1 MKPGKHL
8 LLPVFTCWPPAQR
21 GRTIAALREMRCP
34 ARLTEPT
41 TRRTMAARACRTM
54 HPSRW
59 KPRPPTATATRSTR
73 ARSIQRSR
81 GHHVRQQRGR
91 HPAHE
96 LGSDGRFDNLMV
108 TTTGRSADGINLG
121 RDNSAGRV
129 TVNKTAVID
138 VAQGMGARA
147 SSAAPGYGGGEH
159 IITFNGSSEIRTQ
172 GVGSYNGGHAVYA
185 GVDAGCGGGL
195 FQCKAMGAAEVRL
208 LGSANDVHRIST
220 TGNQANA
227 VTRRDAASSRRAT
240 WTSRP
245 RARPRTAS
253 RSGWRVS
260 TTTGSPTSADRT
272 TPAASS

>member
-8 LLPVFTCWPPAQR
+8 LLPVFICWPPARR

-73 ARSIQRSR
+73 PGPIQRSR

-96 LGSDGRFDNLMV
+96 LGPDGQLRQSDGHHHGPER
-108 TTTGRSADGINLG
+108 GRHQPAGHPRTRHGEQEGDHQRGPGHG
-121 RDNSAGRV
+121 RPR
-129 TVNKTAVID
+129 
-138 VAQGMGARA
+138 

-172 GVGSYNGGHAVYA
+172 GDGSFNGGHAVYA
-185 GVDAGCGGGL
+185 GVDAGCGAGL
-195 FQCKAMGAAEVRL
+195 FQCKSMGAAEVRL
-208 LGSANDVHRIST
+208 LGGANDVHQIAT

-227 VTRRDAASSRRAT
+227 VYAAGRGFIQAGNLDIET
-240 WTSRP
+240 
-245 RARPRTAS
+245 RARAHRHQ
-253 RSGWRVS
+253 RGGCRVF

-272 TPAASS
+272 TQAASS

>member
-1 MKPGKHL
+1 MNWG
-8 LLPVFTCWPPAQR
+8 
-21 GRTIAALREMRCP
+21 
-34 ARLTEPT
+34 PT
-41 TRRTMAARACRTM
+41 V
-54 HPSRW
+54 S
-59 KPRPPTATATRSTR
+59 
-73 ARSIQRSR
+73 
-81 GHHVRQQRGR
+81 
-91 HPAHE
+91 
-96 LGSDGRFDNLMV
+96 FDNLMV

-159 IITFNGSSEIRTQ
+159 IITLNGSSEIRTQ

-195 FQCKAMGAAEVRL
+195 FQCRRWAPPMRL

-227 VTRRDAASSRRAT
+227 VYAAGRGFIQAGNLDIETSGAAAHGIAQRLAGLYYNGLADIGGQDYAGSVELTGNVSVRLPARTRMRSTRTATAPPRGRTRRERSPPFTHMTARQACPSST
-240 WTSRP
+240 
-245 RARPRTAS
+245 
-253 RSGWRVS
+253 RS
-260 TTTGSPTSADRT
+260 TE
-272 TPAASS
+272 

>member
-8 LLPVFTCWPPAQR
+8 LLPVFYLLPPARR

-73 ARSIQRSR
+73 ARSTNDLAVTTS
-81 GHHVRQQRGR
+81 
-91 HPAHE
+91 
-96 LGSDGRFDNLMV
+96 GSSADGIRLMNWGPTVSFDNLTV
-108 TTTGRSADGINLG
+108 TTTGLSADGINLG

-129 TVNKTAVID
+129 TVNKKATIN

-172 GVGSYNGGHAVYA
+172 GDGSFNGGHAVYA
-185 GVDAGCGGGL
+185 GVDAGCGAGL
-195 FQCKAMGAAEVRL
+195 FQCKSMGAAEVRL
-208 LGSANDVHRIST
+208 LGGANDVHQIAT

-227 VTRRDAASSRRAT
+227 VYAAGRGFIQAGNLDIE
-240 WTSRP
+240 TSGAAARH
-245 RARPRTAS
+245 RARLP
-253 RSGWRVS
+253 GLYYN
-260 TTTGSPTSADRT
+260 GSPTSADRT
-272 TPAASS
+272 TQAASS